1 MQPVV
6 STVVGLALGGGGAR
20 GLAHLGVLRVLEAN
34 NLPVHRIAGTS
45 MGAIIGALYASG
57 VSLDTLE
64 TEARQGGKLS
74 RLIHLVDLEMR
85 EGSYLF
91 KGNRIRKLL
100 AQYIGEERQFSELR
114 LPFAAVTVDLLTG
127 REVVVRQGS
136 VVDAVRASMAVPGVF
151 APVEIA
157 NTLLA
162 DGGVLNNVPVDVAR
176 QMGANVVIAVDVL
189 PDFSSNQP
197 GEPAVVQPLKPRRA
211 PAAYQMLWN
220 VQAIMISAITNT
232 RLAACPPDVIIR
244 PELPTDLD
252 LLIGFHRPL
261 EAIAAGEKA
270 AQEALPRILDLV
282 QPVSV

>member
-1 MQPVV
+1 MQSPEA
-6 STVVGLALGGGGAR
+6 TIVGLVLGGGGAR
-20 GLAHLGVLRVLEAN
+20 GLAHLGVLRILEAN
-34 NLPVHRIAGTS
+34 GIPVHRIAGTS

-57 VSLDTLE
+57 VSLDAM
-64 TEARQGGKLS
+64 EAEVRQGGKLT
-74 RLIHLVDLEMR
+74 RFIRLVDFEMR

-100 AQYIGEERQFSELR
+100 AQYIGEERQFSDLR

-127 REVVVRQGS
+127 QEVVLREGS

-151 APVEIA
+151 APVEMG
-157 NTLLA
+157 NMMLA

-189 PDFSSNQP
+189 PDFGPNRP
-197 GEPAVVQPLKPRRA
+197 GEPAVVQPLKPRRS

-220 VQAIMISAITNT
+220 VQAIMISALTST
-232 RLAACPPDVIIR
+232 RLACCPPDVIIR

-252 LLIGFHRPL
+252 MLIGFHRPL
-261 EAIAAGEKA
+261 EAFEAGEKA
-270 AQEALPRILDLV
+270 AQEALPKILDLV
-282 QPVSV
+282 QPVTV